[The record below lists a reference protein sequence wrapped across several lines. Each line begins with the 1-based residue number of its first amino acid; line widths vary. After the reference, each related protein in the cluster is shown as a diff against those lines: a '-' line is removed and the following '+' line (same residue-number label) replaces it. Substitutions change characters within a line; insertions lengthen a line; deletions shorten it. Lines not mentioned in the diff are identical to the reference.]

1 MIWGNRVLTRGRCST
16 KIYGSPAHITAGFYW
31 CNHRWSLIYLTTSGL
46 FCPTLFDLDYILQL
60 TLTSHNFR
68 IQWTVWAVS
77 QYAHMNI
84 DTISVGQNVLQDFTI
99 SCQRRP
105 QIKAMW
111 SKYTTTQFQIKVF
124 HNLFAFER
132 LFSTFQLGRNESN
145 GACEHKNLFV

>member
-16 KIYGSPAHITAGFYW
+16 KIYGSPAHITASSYW

-68 IQWTVWAVS
+68 IQWTAWAVS

-84 DTISVGQNVLQDFTI
+84 DTISAKCVAGF
-99 SCQRRP
+99 
-105 QIKAMW
+105 W
-111 SKYTTTQFQIKVF
+111 SKPWSKCPSRNAMAETAAGLSPLDQWEQALKPRIVMRGWF
-124 HNLFAFER
+124 HTGQVDALE
-132 LFSTFQLGRNESN
+132 
-145 GACEHKNLFV
+145 

>member
-16 KIYGSPAHITAGFYW
+16 KIYGSPAHITASSYW

-68 IQWTVWAVS
+68 IQWTAWAVS

-84 DTISVGQNVLQDFTI
+84 DTISVKQNVLQDFGPSLEVNVLKELPWLKLPPACLLSTNG
-99 SCQRRP
+99 
-105 QIKAMW
+105 
-111 SKYTTTQFQIKVF
+111 SKLLNPGLWWEDDFIQD
-124 HNLFAFER
+124 R
-132 LFSTFQLGRNESN
+132 LML
-145 GACEHKNLFV
+145 